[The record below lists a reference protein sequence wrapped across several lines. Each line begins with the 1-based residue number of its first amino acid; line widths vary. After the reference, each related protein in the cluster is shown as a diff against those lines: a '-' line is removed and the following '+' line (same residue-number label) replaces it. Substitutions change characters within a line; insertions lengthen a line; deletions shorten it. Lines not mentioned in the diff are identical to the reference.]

1 MLQKKLSSTL
11 NFNPLEIWTNAI
23 KFDAL
28 FFRREQVLLKNIY
41 ILHKNSMN

>member
-1 MLQKKLSSTL
+1 MLRKKLSSTL

-28 FFRREQVLLKNIY
+28 FFRREQVLLKKY